1 MGVQRNLL
9 IVLTGGM
16 RGDALGGAGVWPV
29 DTPHLDRLA
38 SRGLAVTGISATVS
52 GKAGLRSVYEGLHVR
67 QSGGGAVGG
76 FVRRLRE
83 GGYHTAGVGRVG
95 LIADALDEH
104 HIVAEADQLD
114 SAGCHYLRFAERRGL
129 MGYVEYQ
136 RKQRMRS
143 GLFEAEEGIG
153 EPGEDVDGYI
163 AEQAVEMMARM
174 PSSVGASG
182 GGTSGGGGKPW
193 AMVVAFTGPGNDL
206 PAPGMYWD
214 AVSPAKLASG
224 FIPAAVGEVD
234 RYATLEYPRHL
245 LQQVDARR
253 AAMMRRHYLGRVMM
267 IDCCAGMLR
276 DAAAKRTDRGS
287 TWMLLTSDRGT
298 AMGERGL
305 FGCRTFVGSGA
316 YVPVWVVPPDG
327 VDAARAGDEALRED
341 DELVS
346 GVDFA
351 ATVCA
356 LAGVDE
362 SRGCTGRSLLAGFGG
377 NVGCDAVMSEDERTV
392 LLHTERHKAVYESAT
407 GELRMLFDLKH
418 DAQERT
424 NLADSPYHANVMD
437 QLQATLGRVLLR
449 LGAGHAQ

>member
-1 MGVQRNLL
+1 MSVQRNLL

-38 SRGLAVTGISATVS
+38 SAGLAVTGISTTVS

-67 QSGGGAVGG
+67 QAGVGSVATAGVGG
-76 FVRRLRE
+76 FMRRLRE

-136 RKQRMRS
+136 RKQRLRS
-143 GLFEAEEGIG
+143 GLFEAGEGIG
-153 EPGEDVDGYI
+153 EPREDVDGYI
-163 AEQAVEMMARM
+163 AEQAVEMMERM
-174 PSSVGASG
+174 PPSG
-182 GGTSGGGGKPW
+182 NTSGGGGKPW

-206 PAPGMYWD
+206 PAPGIYWD
-214 AVSPAKLASG
+214 AVSPAKLTNR

-245 LQQVDARR
+245 LQQVDAKR

-267 IDCCAGMLR
+267 MDCCMGMLR
-276 DAAAKRTDRGS
+276 NAIAKRTDRGA
-287 TWMLLTSDRGT
+287 TWTLLTSDRGT
-298 AMGERGL
+298 VLGERGL

-341 DELVS
+341 DGLVS

-377 NVGCDAVMSEDERTV
+377 IVGCDAVMSEDERTV

-407 GELRMLFDLKH
+407 GELRVLFDLKH
-418 DAQERT
+418 DMQERT
-424 NLADSPYHANVMD
+424 NLADSPYHANVTD
-437 QLQATLGRVLLR
+437 QLQATLGKVLLR